1 MPLDPSYVGRSY
13 PPSQPYQVCREKIRE
28 FAAAIG
34 DDNPVYADPQAAQ
47 ALGHPDVLAPP
58 TFLTVLSFLGDD
70 TVISDPGLGLD
81 YSRVVHGEQRFT
93 AHRPLYAGDTVV
105 AVVSIDGIRQAAGN
119 DILSTR
125 TEVRTVEGEP
135 VATLFATLVA
145 RGTAAGA

>member
-1 MPLDPSYVGRSY
+1 MPLDPSYVGHSY
-13 PPSQPYQVCREKIRE
+13 PPSRPFQVCREKIRE
-28 FAAAIG
+28 FATAIG
-34 DDNPVYADPQAAQ
+34 DDNPVYLDPQAART
-47 ALGHPDVLAPP
+47 LGHPDVLAPP

-81 YSRVVHGEQRFT
+81 YSRVVHGEQRFLS
-93 AHRPLYAGDTVV
+93 HRPLYAGDTVV
-105 AVVSIDGIRQAAGN
+105 GVTSIDGIRAAGGN

-125 TEVRTVEGEP
+125 TEVSTVEGEP